1 MEAVLVRWVG
11 AATAAYGVGILVR
24 PALMARPC
32 GLDDKDGSVPA
43 PAALLIRA
51 VGVRDAT
58 IGIAMMVAKDR
69 SVRRAA
75 TACRV
80 VADLG
85 DAVLFGTQLPD
96 PAARPKA
103 AAVAGGWG
111 VLCAVAGLASDR
123 ERGRG
128 TGSVHMK

>member
-1 MEAVLVRWVG
+1 MEAGPVRWVG
-11 AATAAYGVGILVR
+11 AATAVYGVAVLVR

-32 GLDDKDGSVPA
+32 GLDDGDGSVPA

-51 VGVRDAT
+51 MGVRDAA
-58 IGIAMMVAKDR
+58 IGIAMMAAKDR
-69 SVRRAA
+69 SVRRAV

-85 DAVLFGTQLPD
+85 DAVLFGTQLSE
-96 PAARPKA
+96 PAMRRKA

-111 VLCAVAGLASDR
+111 ALCAAAGLAS
-123 ERGRG
+123 EGSRGRSTRG
-128 TGSVHMK
+128 RR

>member
-1 MEAVLVRWVG
+1 MEAGLVRWVG
-11 AATAAYGVGILVR
+11 AATAAYGVGVLVR

-32 GLDDKDGSVPA
+32 GLGDEDGSVPA

-51 VGVRDAT
+51 MGVRDAA
-58 IGIAMMVAKDR
+58 IGLAMMAAKDR
-69 SVRRAA
+69 SVRQAA

-96 PAARPKA
+96 PAARRKA

-111 VLCAVAGLASDR
+111 ALCAVVGLASDR
-123 ERGRG
+123 ARVR
-128 TGSVHMK
+128 

>member
-1 MEAVLVRWVG
+1 MEAGLVRWVG
-11 AATAAYGVGILVR
+11 AATAAYGVGVLVR

-32 GLDDKDGSVPA
+32 RLDDEDGSVPA

-51 VGVRDAT
+51 MGVRDAA

-75 TACRV
+75 TVCRV

-85 DAVLFGTQLPD
+85 DAVLFGTRLPD
-96 PAARPKA
+96 PAARRKA

-123 ERGRG
+123 TRGRSA
-128 TGSVHMK
+128 GSVRRK